1 MVGTPKP
8 DHPDPL
14 VLHLT
19 VAVAVGVSQA
29 VDPVQKDEISL
40 DGGAVTAVEADG
52 GDKTIIVSRTGPND
66 DSRSDGVHSVRRT

>member
-52 GDKTIIVSRTGPND
+52 GDKTIIVRISRTD
-66 DSRSDGVHSVRRT
+66 RSVTIRRFAF